1 MQHLGEQFQRGDFSS
16 FAGARLDLSVPIKEE
31 VLLQAAQEATSRG
44 GPARVT
50 GLSIH
55 ANNQVEMHLEV
66 EKWGLKQ
73 ALSTT
78 LEVERNLGFPDA
90 PRLVLWLPPAQAWL
104 GGILQVLSGTFGL
117 GAGVLHAKG
126 RQITLDFAAGAPDD
140 NARALLKAVKW
151 AEIDSL
157 EGRLILNARL
167 EMDEPQPQIP
177 PQVRKDFP

>member
-1 MQHLGEQFQRGDFSS
+1 MRHLADQIQSGDFSS
-16 FAGARLDLSVPIKEE
+16 LAGARLDLSVPIKEE
-31 VLLQAAQEATSRG
+31 HLLRAAQEATSRG

-50 GLSIH
+50 GLRVH

-66 EKWGLKQ
+66 EKWGFKQ
-73 ALSTT
+73 SLSTV
-78 LEVERNLGFPDA
+78 LEVERNLGFPHA

-104 GGILQVLSGTFGL
+104 GGVLQVLSGTFGL

-151 AEIDSL
+151 AEIDSR

-167 EMDEPQPQIP
+167 EMDEDEVATP
-177 PQVRKDFP
+177 KDFL